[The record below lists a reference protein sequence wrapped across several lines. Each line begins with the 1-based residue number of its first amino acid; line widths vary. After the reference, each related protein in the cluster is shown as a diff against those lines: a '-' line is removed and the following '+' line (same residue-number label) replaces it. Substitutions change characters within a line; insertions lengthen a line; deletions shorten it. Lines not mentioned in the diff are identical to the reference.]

1 MSRPDVDAPDG
12 DVSGMDGLMRY
23 FRRPWAALIASL
35 VARMSV
41 PLGTGTLRTGTLKTG
56 TLRTGTLRTGAL
68 GLIASLGLIG
78 PALAQKVYAPRPW
91 EMGMQA
97 AGGPLKQQEIELHN
111 LVLVIITLITLFV
124 AGLLVYVM
132 WRYNAKRN
140 PTPSQ
145 TSHNTFLEVA
155 WTVIPIL
162 ILVVIAIPS
171 FRMVYYLDRTPDAD
185 LTIKVTGHQWYW
197 EYSYPDNGNIDF
209 SSYFVPDDQLKP
221 GQLRLLTVDN
231 DLVIPAGKNIRV
243 LQTSTDV
250 IHSWFVPSLGV
261 QRYAIP
267 GRTIETW
274 FRADKPGIYVGECN
288 QICGTNHSRM
298 PIVVRA
304 MTPQD
309 FAAWLVQAKT
319 KFSDAGSPATASAT
333 PQPAGTTPAQVT
345 RADATPVG
353 VTTAVMT
360 TAGMTRTGVTPANM
374 TSVVATAHQPFSL
387 AAVQV
392 QR

>member
-1 MSRPDVDAPDG
+1 MSVLFKTG
-12 DVSGMDGLMRY
+12 VLGLM
-23 FRRPWAALIASL
+23 AT
-35 VARMSV
+35 
-41 PLGTGTLRTGTLKTG
+41 LGVV
-56 TLRTGTLRTGAL
+56 
-68 GLIASLGLIG
+68 G

-91 EMGMQA
+91 EIGMQA
-97 AGGPLKQQEIELHN
+97 AGGPLKQHEIELHN
-111 LVLVIITLITLFV
+111 LVLIIITLITLFV
-124 AGLLVYVM
+124 AALLGYVM
-132 WRYNAKRN
+132 WRFNAKRN

-155 WTVIPIL
+155 WTVVPIL

-197 EYSYPDNGNIDF
+197 EYSYPDKGNLDF

-243 LQTSTDV
+243 LQNSTDV
-250 IHSWFVPSLGV
+250 IHSWFIPSLGV

-274 FRADKPGIYVGECN
+274 FRADQPGLYYGECN

-304 MTPQD
+304 VTPQEFD
-309 FAAWLVQAKT
+309 AWLVEAKT
-319 KFSDAGSPATASAT
+319 KFSDAGSPATASAA
-333 PQPAGTTPAQVT
+333 PQPAATTQAQAT
-345 RADATPVG
+345 RADAAPVG
-353 VTTAVMT
+353 VTQAGTASAHVT
-360 TAGMTRTGVTPANM
+360 SASVTSASVTSAPVTPANV
-374 TSVVATAHQPFSL
+374 TAVAATAHQPYSL